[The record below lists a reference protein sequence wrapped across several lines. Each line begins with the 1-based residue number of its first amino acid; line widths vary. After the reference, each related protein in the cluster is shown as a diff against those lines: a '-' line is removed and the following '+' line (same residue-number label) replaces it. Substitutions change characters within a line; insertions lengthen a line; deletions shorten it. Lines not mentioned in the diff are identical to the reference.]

1 MVSSTLK
8 ERIAVLTRHFA
19 HIAAAAVTLFALG
32 PSPALSRQWKATP
45 EAVARDYA
53 TINDTRA
60 GGELILLLWFVP
72 QMAPSNSTGAD
83 ILAAMLQRYAAM
95 LQRYVVIVAVHGHL
109 ERTTGTLSFEDID
122 GLKTMDQT
130 GKPLTP
136 VARGDLPPTN
146 IAMLAA
152 IEGLL
157 RQSLGAMGKGM
168 KIFVFDARG
177 VDSCKQGQ
185 LEVPLASET
194 YTWDT
199 PFPGCPQ
206 N

>member
-1 MVSSTLK
+1 
-8 ERIAVLTRHFA
+8 VLTRHFA

-32 PSPALSRQWKATP
+32 PCPASARQWKATP
-45 EAVARDYA
+45 EALARDYA

-72 QMAPSNSTGAD
+72 QMAPPNSAGAG
-83 ILAAMLQRYAAM
+83 ILAKM
-95 LQRYVVIVAVHGHL
+95 LQRYVVIAAVHGRL
-109 ERTTGTLSFEDID
+109 ERTTGTISFEDID
-122 GLKTMDQT
+122 GLKARDQT

-136 VARGDLPPTN
+136 VARDDLPPTN
-146 IAMLAA
+146 IGMVAS
-152 IEGLL
+152 IEGLM
-157 RQSLGAMGKGM
+157 RQSLGPMGKGM
-168 KIFVFDARG
+168 KIFVFDADG
-177 VDSCKQGQ
+177 LDSCKQGQ
-185 LEVPLASET
+185 LAIPLAGET